1 MKRILITGIQSYVG
15 KNVAHYLQEYNVQK
29 GKELYKVDLIS
40 LREEKWEQCDFS
52 AYETVFHVAGIAHVD
67 TGKITEAQKKKY
79 YDINRDLTYKVAQK
93 AKEQGVKQFI
103 FMSSVIVY
111 GGVQPGTE
119 LFITEDT
126 PVNPENAYGDSK
138 VQAEKLLNSLKSENF
153 QIAVVRAPMIYG
165 KNCKGNFSLLEKIAK
180 YSPVFV
186 NIVNAR
192 SALYVENLAEFVR
205 LLIDSQKGGVYLPQ
219 NAEYFV
225 TSQVVKGICQAR
237 GKKILLLKMPV
248 QTVKVLGR
256 MPGRVGQMVNKAFG
270 SLMID
275 QELSRRMIDDYQLYS
290 LKESIQR
297 IEKER

>member
-1 MKRILITGIQSYVG
+1 MKRILITGIHSYVG
-15 KNVAHYLQEYNVQK
+15 NNVAYYLQEYNVQNC
-29 GKELYKVDLIS
+29 KELYKVDFIS
-40 LREEKWEQCDFS
+40 LRGETWEQCDFS
-52 AYETVFHVAGIAHVD
+52 VYDTVFHVAGIAHVD
-67 TGKITEAQKKKY
+67 TGTITEEQKKKY
-79 YDINRDLTYKVAQK
+79 YDINRNLTYKVAKK

-111 GGVQPGTE
+111 GGGEPGME
-119 LFITEDT
+119 VFITENT

-138 VQAEKLLNSLKSENF
+138 VQAEKLLNSLQSERF
-153 QIAVVRAPMIYG
+153 QVAVVRAPMIYG
-165 KNCKGNFSLLEKIAK
+165 KNCKGNYALLEKIAK

-225 TSQVVKGICQAR
+225 TSQVVKGICQVR
-237 GKKILLLKMPV
+237 GRKIFLFKVPD
-248 QTVKVLGR
+248 QTVKLLGR
-256 MPGRVGQMVNKAFG
+256 MPGQVGQMVNKAFG

-275 QELSRRMIDDYQLYS
+275 QELSRRMIADYQLYS
-290 LKESIQR
+290 LEESIRR